1 MTKRLW
7 VQTCIAYFSCAINL
21 DQKQG
26 SKNCEKLYWHCCT
39 MCYNPTIERAE
50 FQDGWLIKSSFLTTH
65 NENESLSAD
74 QDQIPKKNEK
84 NRIGNYP
91 EVVESRVGESLSGDI
106 F

>member
-1 MTKRLW
+1 MHHS
-7 VQTCIAYFSCAINL
+7 F
-21 DQKQG
+21 G
-26 SKNCEKLYWHCCT
+26 SKARKQKLWKVKLALLYVLYSHNW
-39 MCYNPTIERAE
+39 ESE
-50 FQDGWLIKSSFLTTH
+50 FQDGWLIKSSFITTH

-74 QDQIPKKNEK
+74 QDQIPKKNLK